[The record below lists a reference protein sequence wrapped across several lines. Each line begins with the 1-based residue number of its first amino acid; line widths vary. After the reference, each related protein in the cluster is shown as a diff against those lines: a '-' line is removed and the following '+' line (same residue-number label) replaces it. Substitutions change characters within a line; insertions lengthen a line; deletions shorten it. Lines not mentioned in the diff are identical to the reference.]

1 MKKLI
6 LLFII
11 SLASAQ
17 WFSDPASPQ
26 LLGSGVQAQVKAT
39 SDGGVYVAWLTDMG
53 GYHVYLQRF
62 NSEGIAQF
70 DDGGMLISDNNN
82 SSWIAVFHMNLD
94 VDSENNAIIT
104 LLDQRSGPWN
114 VYAYKIAPNGDM
126 LWGED
131 GVAVS
136 SSSYTNY
143 SPRLA
148 VFADTSVD
156 NQNYVS
162 GTNRSGRTVAVTLAF

>member
-53 GYHVYLQRF
+53 GYLVYLQRF

-70 DDGGMLISDNNN
+70 DDGGMLI
-82 SSWIAVFHMNLD
+82 V
-94 VDSENNAIIT
+94 IIIIHHG
-104 LLDQRSGPWN
+104 LLFS
-114 VYAYKIAPNGDM
+114 I
-126 LWGED
+126 
-131 GVAVS
+131 
-136 SSSYTNY
+136 
-143 SPRLA
+143 
-148 VFADTSVD
+148 
-156 NQNYVS
+156 
-162 GTNRSGRTVAVTLAF
+162 